1 MFDTYQCLVVHFR
14 MQIDF
19 TLANVENSSAACAK
33 YMAVPYYH
41 SMDYSTPNALCRHH
55 CITRTLLFLGCA
67 LWFLSAFAQSSGQT
81 LVDPIEVGLSGE
93 RLARIDGLVQGYVD
107 EGRLPGAIFA
117 VARHGRTARI
127 GAVGS
132 LQPDMLFRIYSMTKP
147 ITVVAVLM
155 LYEEGRF
162 LLSDPVSRYLPEF
175 TEMRV
180 YVGENGDK
188 GRPETR
194 PAIRPITI
202 EDLLT
207 HTAGLS
213 YDDVTA
219 AGVPKL
225 YAEADLWSA
234 DSLADFT
241 SKVAAL
247 PLAFEPGSRWHYSV
261 ANDVL
266 GRLVEV
272 VAGQPFDKFLEARIL
287 GPLKMNDTAFFVPEA
302 KLDRFASQYRRD
314 GSGMRLIETPEESEY
329 RNPEPVPFGGSGLV
343 STAADYIRFAQML
356 LNGGELDGVRLLG
369 TKTVELMM
377 MDHLGPGFESPRL
390 NDSWV
395 GRTENRSGD
404 MHLGF
409 GYGFGGYVITD
420 VAQNDVPGSV
430 GTYAW
435 GGGAS
440 TYFFIDPQEELIGL
454 FFTQLEPSDSYPLR
468 SQFRGLV
475 YQAIVD

>member
-1 MFDTYQCLVVHFR
+1 M
-14 MQIDF
+14 
-19 TLANVENSSAACAK
+19 
-33 YMAVPYYH
+33 
-41 SMDYSTPNALCRHH
+41 
-55 CITRTLLFLGCA
+55 
-67 LWFLSAFAQSSGQT
+67 
-81 LVDPIEVGLSGE
+81 VDPIEVGLAADRLE
-93 RLARIDGLVQGYVD
+93 RIEGWVQDYVD
-107 EGRLPGAIFA
+107 DGRLPGVIFA
-117 VARHGRTARI
+117 VARKGRMARI

-132 LQPDMLFRIYSMTKP
+132 LRSDTIFRIYSMTKP
-147 ITVVAVLM
+147 VTVVAVLM
-155 LYEEGRF
+155 LYEEGKF

-175 TEMRV
+175 TAMQV
-180 YVGENGDK
+180 YVGENDEK
-188 GRPETR
+188 GQPVTR
-194 PAIRPITI
+194 SATRPITI

-213 YDDVTA
+213 YDYDTA

-225 YAEADLWSA
+225 YAEADLWSV
-234 DSLADFT
+234 DSLAEFT
-241 SKVAAL
+241 AKVAVL
-247 PLAFEPGSRWHYSV
+247 PLAYEPGTRWHYSV

-272 VAGQPFDKFLEARIL
+272 VAGQPFDEFLEARIL
-287 GPLKMNDTAFFVPEA
+287 GPLQMNDTAFYVPEA
-302 KLDRFASQYRRD
+302 KLDRFASLYRRE
-314 GSGMRLIETPEESEY
+314 GNGMRLEETPKVSEY

-343 STAADYIRFAQML
+343 STASDYMRFAQML

-369 TKTVELMM
+369 RKTVELMM

-440 TYFFIDPQEELIGL
+440 TYFFIDPQEELIAL
-454 FFTQLEPSDSYPLR
+454 FLTQLQPSDSYPLR
-468 SQFRGLV
+468 AQFRGLV